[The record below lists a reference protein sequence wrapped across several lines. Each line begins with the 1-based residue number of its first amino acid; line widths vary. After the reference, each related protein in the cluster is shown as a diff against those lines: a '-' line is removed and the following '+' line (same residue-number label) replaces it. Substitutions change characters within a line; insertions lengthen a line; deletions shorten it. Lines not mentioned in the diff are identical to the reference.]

1 MDKKEIE
8 KIILQAVGN
17 PESGLLKEN
26 SSSMAQALFTALNP
40 EVKSKPK
47 KEAQEISESTNQE
60 TELIVKEERVIEPAE
75 TR

>member
-47 KEAQEISESTNQE
+47 KEVQEISESTNQE
-60 TELIVKEERVIEPAE
+60 TELIVKEQRVIEPAE